1 MLSQSSS
8 ARSEEKSDHRSP
20 FDFDRGRDLRSG
32 QAFDCVSL
40 TRDCAQDDRGGL
52 GSVRSQVRRS
62 GPGAPRIGGTE
73 NGAWKA
79 STRGANRLAA
89 RRESVHLKDRF
100 QVSGV
105 RCR

>member
-1 MLSQSSS
+1 VLSQSSN
-8 ARSEEKSDHRSP
+8 ARSDEESSHRSP
-20 FDFDRGRDLRSG
+20 FDFDRRRDLRSG
-32 QAFDCVSL
+32 QAFGSVSL
-40 TRDCAQDDRGGL
+40 TRDCAQDDKYRF

-62 GPGAPRIGGTE
+62 GSGAPRIGGTE
-73 NGAWKA
+73 NGAWNA

-105 RCR
+105 RCQ

>member
-1 MLSQSSS
+1 MLAQSSN
-8 ARSEEKSDHRSP
+8 ARPAAGGNHRS
-20 FDFDRGRDLRSG
+20 FDW
-32 QAFDCVSL
+32 VSL
-40 TRDCAQDDRGGL
+40 ARDCAQDDRGRF
-52 GSVRSQVRRS
+52 GSVLSQVRKS

-73 NGAWKA
+73 NGAWNA

-105 RCR
+105 RCQ

>member
-1 MLSQSSS
+1 MLSQSSN
-8 ARSEEKSDHRSP
+8 ARSEEKSNHRSP
-20 FDFDRGRDLRSG
+20 FDFDRYRDIRSG
-32 QAFDCVSL
+32 QAFDYVSL
-40 TRDCAQDDRGGL
+40 TRDCAQDDKYRL

-89 RRESVHLKDRF
+89 RRESVHLKDRC
-100 QVSGV
+100 QVSDV
-105 RCR
+105 RCQ